1 VLSPTELAEHIRQ
14 HLHDDKG
21 GIAEHLTAL
30 RDADVAEVLN
40 ALTRPEAA
48 EVLTLL
54 AADRAASL
62 AAQPTLNR
70 RGALFAELEPTRAA
84 TLLDELPADQRT
96 EVLRQMCAHDRQRLL
111 PKLTPAARAET
122 EQLLSYPDRSA
133 GAIMTTEFVRL
144 DSTMSIADALK
155 YIRGAASDLESIYA
169 CYVLDPAG
177 KLMGAASLRD
187 LVVADPNAR
196 VADMMRRN
204 PITVKV
210 TDDRDE
216 AARKIGKYN
225 LLAVP
230 VLEADGQVVGFVT
243 VDDVIDVMIEEQ
255 TNQVLRLGGV
265 EAGALDDPYL
275 ATPFLGL
282 VRKRAVWLVIL
293 FLSEMFTATAMGYYE
308 DEIAKLVVLAT
319 FIPLVISAGGNT
331 GSQAASL
338 LIRALALREVRLGD
352 WWRVF
357 RRELASGLMLGGL
370 LGMIGFLRIA
380 VWTLFTP
387 MYGPHWA
394 LIGATVGISLV
405 GIVTWGTISG
415 SMLPFILKK
424 CGADPATS
432 SAPFVATLVD
442 VTGLVI
448 YFSVAMVILRDML
461 KATPLP

>member
-1 VLSPTELAEHIRQ
+1 MLSPTELAEHIRQ
-14 HLHDDKG
+14 HLHDDKT
-21 GIAEHLTAL
+21 GITEHLAVL
-30 RDADVAEVLN
+30 RDADVAEVFN
-40 ALTRPEAA
+40 ALTRAEAA

-54 AADRAASL
+54 PQDRAASL
-62 AAQPTLNR
+62 TAQATLNR
-70 RGALFAELEPTRAA
+70 RGALFAELEPTHAA
-84 TLLDELPADQRT
+84 ALLDELPADQRT
-96 EVLRQMCAHDRQRLL
+96 EVLRQMCAHDRQRVL
-111 PKLTPAARAET
+111 PKLNREARTEA
-122 EQLLSYPDRSA
+122 EQLLTYPDHSV
-133 GAIMTTEFVRL
+133 GAIMTTEYVCL
-144 DSTMSIADALK
+144 DAAMSVADALK
-155 YIRGAASDLESIYA
+155 YIRSVAGDREMIYA
-169 CYVLDPAG
+169 CYVLDAAG
-177 KLMGAASLRD
+177 KLLGAASLRD
-187 LVVADPNAR
+187 LVVADPNLHI
-196 VADMMRRN
+196 ADIMRHN

-230 VLEADGQVVGFVT
+230 VLDVDDRVVGFVT
-243 VDDVIDVMIEEQ
+243 VDDVIDVMIDEQ
-255 TNQVLRLGGV
+255 TNQVLRIGGV

-275 ATPFLGL
+275 TTPFLGL

-308 DEIAKLVVLAT
+308 EEIAKLVVLAT

-331 GSQAASL
+331 GSQAATL
-338 LIRALALREVRLGD
+338 LIRALALREVRLSD

-357 RRELASGLMLGGL
+357 RRELSSGLMLGGL
-370 LGMIGFLRIA
+370 LGTIGFLRIA

-394 LIGATVGISLV
+394 LIGATVGIALV

-415 SMLPFILKK
+415 SMLPFVLKK

-442 VTGLVI
+442 VTGLII
-448 YFSVAMVILRDML
+448 YFTVAMVILKGTL
-461 KATPLP
+461 L